1 MSRVCDL
8 LTAAQTLGPP
18 ADGADAHLLAQ
29 FVKERDEEAF
39 AALMGRHGPMVL
51 GVGRRVLR
59 GRQDAADVFQATFL
73 VLVRKAASLRRP
85 EGTVS
90 GRLARARAKLRARV
104 ALRGLTLSTAALATV
119 LCQKGSA
126 AVPAALAQS
135 TLQGALLTASGQ
147 ATAGLVSAKAVAL
160 AQGALR

>member
-8 LTAAQTLGPP
+8 LTAAQTLGPS
-18 ADGADAHLLAQ
+18 ADGTDAHLLAQ

-59 GRQDAADVFQATFL
+59 GRQDADDVFQATFL

-85 EGTVS
+85 ESLGNWLYGVAYRIALQARGT
-90 GRLARARAKLRARV
+90 GARWRALERQV
-104 ALRGLTLSTAALATV
+104 EN
-119 LCQKGSA
+119 
-126 AVPAALAQS
+126 VPAAEPVDEKVWDELRPVLDDEISRLAE
-135 TLQGALLTASGQ
+135 
-147 ATAGLVSAKAVAL
+147 KY
-160 AQGALR
+160 R